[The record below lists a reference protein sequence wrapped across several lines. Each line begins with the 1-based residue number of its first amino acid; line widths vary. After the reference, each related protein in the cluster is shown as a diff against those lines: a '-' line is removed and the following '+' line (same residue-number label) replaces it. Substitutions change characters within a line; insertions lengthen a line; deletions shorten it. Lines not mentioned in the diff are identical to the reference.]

1 MRAGRPRGVL
11 TSRTFNCTVDGMKT
25 IPISNLRQH
34 VADVIDDVQASDEP
48 TVVLQRSRRAA
59 YIVNPDRYERD
70 QAELSALRQA
80 VFLAEVR
87 EAEAEYK
94 AGDART
100 FDDVDQLLDELRA

>member
-1 MRAGRPRGVL
+1 MG
-11 TSRTFNCTVDGMKT
+11 K
-25 IPISNLRQH
+25 PISRQNEVTRVRFH
-34 VADVIDDVQASDEP
+34 PAQ
-48 TVVLQRSRRAA
+48 TGSR
-59 YIVNPDRYERD
+59 
-70 QAELSALRQA
+70 A